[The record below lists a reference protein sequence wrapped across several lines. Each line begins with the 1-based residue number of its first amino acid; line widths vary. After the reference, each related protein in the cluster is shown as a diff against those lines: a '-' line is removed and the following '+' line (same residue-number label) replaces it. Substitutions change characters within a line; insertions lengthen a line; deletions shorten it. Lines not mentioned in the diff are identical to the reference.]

1 MNTSKQ
7 IFEKNRRIKKSKLV
21 DVRFYTKNHFKVVDG
36 IKVKYCGVITTNGIF
51 NACSCPSFKFGMDY
65 MKDAK
70 CLASNYFSEHGHTFH
85 CKHIIAAIVKK
96 DELK

>member
-21 DVRFYTKNHFKVVDG
+21 DVRFYDKTHFKVYDG
-36 IKVKYCGVITTNGIF
+36 DKVKYIGHIPDSGIWDS
-51 NACSCPSFKFGMDY
+51 CSCPAFYFGMEY
-65 MKDAK
+65 AI
-70 CLASNYFSEHGHTFH
+70 CPPCFVSIYFSEHGHTFQ

-96 DELK
+96 DKIK